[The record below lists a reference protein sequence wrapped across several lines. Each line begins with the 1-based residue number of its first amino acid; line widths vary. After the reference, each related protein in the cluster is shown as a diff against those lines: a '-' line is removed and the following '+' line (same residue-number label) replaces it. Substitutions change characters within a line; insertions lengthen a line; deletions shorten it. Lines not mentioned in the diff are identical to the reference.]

1 MATTAGRRE
10 RLLFLTGKLAEKSVA
25 RVLDE
30 LTPRPFDY
38 EVRTLGIAVAALMTS
53 DFIKRRLDDVAGFD
67 RVILPGRCRGDLD
80 DLARHFG
87 LPFERGPE
95 ELKDLPQHFGAH
107 PRQRALDR
115 HDIRIFAEIVD
126 APQVSVEDVLV
137 RAARY
142 RAAGADVIDVGCLP
156 DTPFPHLAETVQA
169 LKAAGYEVSVDSLQE
184 EELLTGAKAGADYLF
199 SLIEDTLWIADEA
212 PVTPILIGR
221 DPRDLDSLRPAIERC
236 AASRRRHYADAI
248 LDPIHHGFTES
259 VLRYRELRRRYADAP
274 IMMGIGNLTELTH
287 ADTLGM
293 NTLLLGIA
301 SELGVSAVLTTEV
314 SGHCM
319 SVVREVAH
327 ARRVMY
333 AAREDGMPPR
343 HLDEGLMALHERK
356 PFPYTPAEIAD
367 FARDV
372 KDPNFRIQ
380 VSRDGLHVYNRDG
393 LRLGTDPYELFPLLG
408 VDDDA
413 PHAFYLGLE
422 LARAQIAWQLGKRY
436 AQDEELGWGCV
447 YQPPATDKRHFAAEK
462 STLTA
467 RKARRKRG
475 RDADGDPL

>member
-1 MATTAGRRE
+1 MANTAGRRE
-10 RLLFLTGKLAEKSVA
+10 RLLFLTGKLAEKSLA
-25 RVLDE
+25 RVLSE
-30 LTPRPFDY
+30 ITPRPFDY

-53 DFIKRRLDDVAGFD
+53 DFIKRRLESVAAYD
-67 RVILPGRCRGDLD
+67 RVILPGRCRGNLD
-80 DLARHFG
+80 DLAAHFG

-95 ELKDLPQHFGAH
+95 ELKDLPQHFGA
-107 PRQRALDR
+107 QRRSRPLDR
-115 HDIRIFAEIVD
+115 HDLRIFAEIVD
-126 APQVSVEDVLV
+126 APQCSIEDVLV

-142 RAAGADVIDVGCLP
+142 RADGADVIDVGCLP
-156 DTPFPHLAETVQA
+156 DTPFPHLADTVRA

-184 EELLTGAKAGADYLF
+184 SELVIGARAGADYLF
-199 SLIEDTLWIADEA
+199 SLHEDTLWIADEGK
-212 PVTPILIGR
+212 VTPILIGR
-221 DPRDLDSLRPAIERC
+221 DPRDLDSLERAIEAC
-236 AASRRRHYADAI
+236 VAAGRRYYADPI

-259 VLRYRELRRRYADAP
+259 VLRYRELRRRRPDAP

-287 ADTLGM
+287 ADTLGV

-301 SELGVSAVLTTEV
+301 SELGIGAVLTTEV
-314 SGHCM
+314 SGHCR
-319 SVVREVAH
+319 SVVRELAH

-343 HLDEGLMALHERK
+343 HYDEGLMALHERK
-356 PFPYTPAEIAD
+356 PYPYTAAEIAE

-380 VSRDGLHVYNRDG
+380 IAHEGIHVYNRDG
-393 LRLGTDPYELFPLLG
+393 LRTATDPYELFPLLG

-447 YQPPATDKRHFAAEK
+447 YQPPASDLRHFAAEK
-462 STLTA
+462 STLEA
-467 RKARRKRG
+467 RKARRKRKG
-475 RDADGDPL
+475 DATS

>member
-1 MATTAGRRE
+1 MANTAGRRQ
-10 RLLFLTGKLAEKSVA
+10 RLLFLTGKLAEMSVGRA
-25 RVLDE
+25 LSDIV
-30 LTPRPFDY
+30 PCAFDY
-38 EVRTLGIAVAALMTS
+38 EVRALGIAVAALMTS
-53 DFIKRRLDDVAGFD
+53 DFIKRRLESAAGFD

-80 DLARHFG
+80 DLGAHFG
-87 LPFERGPE
+87 VPFERGPE

-107 PRQRALDR
+107 RRARALDR

-126 APQVSVEDVLV
+126 APQLSIEDVLA

-142 RAAGADVIDVGCLP
+142 AVDGADVIDVGCLP
-156 DTPFPHLAETVQA
+156 DAPFPHLADTVRA
-169 LKAAGYEVSVDSLQE
+169 LKAAGYAVSVDSLQE
-184 EELLTGAKAGADYLF
+184 AELIAGARAGADYLF
-199 SLIEDTLWIADEA
+199 SLNEDTLWIADET

-221 DPRDLDSLRPAIERC
+221 DPHDLDSLERAIARY
-236 AASRRRHYADAI
+236 AATGRRYYADPI
-248 LDPIHHGFTES
+248 LDPIHHGFTDS
-259 VLRYRELRRRYADAP
+259 VLRYHELRRRRPDAP

-287 ADTLGM
+287 ADTLGI

-314 SGHCM
+314 SGHCR
-319 SVVREVAH
+319 SVVRELAH
-327 ARRVMY
+327 ARRVMF

-343 HLDEGLMALHERK
+343 HYDEGLMALHERK
-356 PFPYTPAEIAD
+356 PFPYAPGEIAE

-380 VSRDGLHVYNRDG
+380 ISSEGIHVYNRDG
-393 LRLGTDPYELFPLLG
+393 LRGAVDPYELFPLLG
-408 VDDDA
+408 VDEDA

-447 YQPPATDKRHFAAEK
+447 YQPPAGDKRHFAAEK
-462 STLTA
+462 STLVA
-467 RKARRKRG
+467 RKARRSRKSG
-475 RDADGDPL
+475 